1 MPWNAPHDDE
11 IVYDIDGGIINGIK
25 GFSKPF
31 SVHILSEEL
40 GYNKKYEPFKIL
52 ILEQPLD
59 PLLSPSPQ
67 FGTMKAILK
76 EGKLTSADYQRFL
89 RSEMQASKVN

>member
-25 GFSKPF
+25 GKCRHSCCLKCTRLSEMILGFSKPF

-40 GYNKKYEPFKIL
+40 GYNKVMCRFINNIL
-52 ILEQPLD
+52 YWLHY
-59 PLLSPSPQ
+59 
-67 FGTMKAILK
+67 G
-76 EGKLTSADYQRFL
+76 LTSQ
-89 RSEMQASKVN
+89 

>member
-40 GYNKKYEPFKIL
+40 GYNKVMCRFINNIL
-52 ILEQPLD
+52 YWLHY
-59 PLLSPSPQ
+59 
-67 FGTMKAILK
+67 G
-76 EGKLTSADYQRFL
+76 LTSQ
-89 RSEMQASKVN
+89 